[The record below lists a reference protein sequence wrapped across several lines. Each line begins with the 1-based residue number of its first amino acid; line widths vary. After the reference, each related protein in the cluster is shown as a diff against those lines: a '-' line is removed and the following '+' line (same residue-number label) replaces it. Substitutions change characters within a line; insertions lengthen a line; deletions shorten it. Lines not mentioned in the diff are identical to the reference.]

1 MEIIAFFRASALGT
15 SLASTPS
22 MSLAKRLDTL
32 RRHFAHAVPVTIL
45 ALAPSMDGEEE
56 GARGCGALAS
66 ESAAPDMTG
75 DWDVAYADDL
85 SVKIG
90 IGGATYTSEIKA
102 TGGVIE
108 IEHDGKPIKFEL
120 DCSREEVV
128 CPSEAWPTE
137 FTAEHRNAKYE
148 HQVIITLPGQECDG
162 ELVSP
167 EPSEC
172 GEGTNNV
179 DCQDVCDGEV
189 IVGPQERLGAISE
202 DGDYFDILLG
212 AGVASNGINCALLGL
227 SVAKAD
233 LVTNDDARVG
243 EWEATAMENGEVVVG
258 YAGGCL
264 WADDIDGDADL
275 EALVLGASIE
285 FTTTFEAAKR

>member
-1 MEIIAFFRASALGT
+1 
-15 SLASTPS
+15 
-22 MSLAKRLDTL
+22 
-32 RRHFAHAVPVTIL
+32 VTIL

-66 ESAAPDMTG
+66 QSDAPDMTG
-75 DWDVAYADDL
+75 DWDVEYADNL

-90 IGGATYTSEIKA
+90 IGGATYTSEIAA

-120 DCSREEVV
+120 DCAREEVV
-128 CPSEAWPTE
+128 CPSEAWPLE
-137 FTAEHRNAKYE
+137 FTAEHRSDKYP
-148 HQVIITLPGQECDG
+148 HQVTITLPGQECDG

-167 EPSEC
+167 EASEC
-172 GEGTNNV
+172 GEGTNNP
-179 DCQDVCDGEV
+179 DCQDICDGEI
-189 IVGPQERLGAISE
+189 IVGPTERLGVISE
-202 DGDYFDILLG
+202 NGDYFDMLLG
-212 AGVASNGINCALLGL
+212 AGVASNGINCALLGV

-233 LVTNDDARVG
+233 LVTEEGHRMGDWD
-243 EWEATAMENGEVVVG
+243 ATAMENGEVKVG

-264 WADDIDGDADL
+264 WADDVDGDADL

-285 FTTTFEAAKR
+285 FTTDFDATKR